1 MLKIKRLVIDRFVHG
16 RHAIETFESS
26 FPGAY
31 FFCLFQNTLL
41 SIILIYFNNIPFV
54 SPFSNRVLIATS

>member
-1 MLKIKRLVIDRFVHG
+1 MLKIKRLVIDRFVHD
-16 RHAIETFESS
+16 RIFESS

-31 FFCLFQNTLL
+31 FFYLFQNTLL